1 MAMTSFPDTLPR
13 KRLLAEI
20 SLWSA
25 DLLNLAQDMAR
36 IAPYG
41 DILHIDVADARFTPG
56 FLFFPDLVA
65 RIAEA
70 AQAPVHVHLMT
81 QGDIVVEQ
89 ARQFA
94 EAGADLVTV
103 HAETGPDGL
112 EALDMLAAR
121 GIAGGVAL
129 TLEQPLEALEPF
141 LSKVAM
147 VTLMGTR
154 IGIKGAGLD
163 PEACARIRQLR
174 SRLEARGLGHVLI
187 AADGGI
193 RETTVPDLRAAGADT
208 VVMGSLAF
216 GAEDLQARFDWL
228 RGLGAQLA

>member
-1 MAMTSFPDTLPR
+1 MTLFLDTLPR
-13 KRLLAEI
+13 TRLLAEV

-25 DLLNLAQDMAR
+25 DLLNLERDMAR

-41 DILHIDVADARFTPG
+41 DILHVDVADARFTPG

-65 RIAEA
+65 RIADV

-81 QGDIVVEQ
+81 QGDIVVDQ

-103 HAETGPDGL
+103 HAETGAEGL
-112 EALDMLAAR
+112 AALD
-121 GIAGGVAL
+121 
-129 TLEQPLEALEPF
+129 PF
-141 LSKVAM
+141 LPRVAM

-163 PEACARIRQLR
+163 PEAVPRIRALR
-174 SRLEARGLGHVLI
+174 QTLAAQGLGRVRV

-193 RETTVPDLRAAGADT
+193 RDTTVPDLRAAGADT

-216 GAEDLQARFDWL
+216 GADDLAARFGWL
-228 RGLGAQLA
+228 RGLGAQQA

>member
-1 MAMTSFPDTLPR
+1 MTLFLDTLPR
-13 KRLLAEI
+13 TRLLAEI

-25 DLLNLAQDMAR
+25 DLLNLERDMAR

-41 DILHIDVADARFTPG
+41 DILHVDVADARFTPG

-65 RIAEA
+65 RIADV

-81 QGDIVVEQ
+81 RGDIVVDQ

-103 HAETGPDGL
+103 HAETGAEGL
-112 EALDMLAAR
+112 AALDLLAAR
-121 GIAGGVAL
+121 GTAGGVAL
-129 TLEQPLEALEPF
+129 TLDQPLAALEPF
-141 LSKVAM
+141 LPRVAM

-163 PEACARIRQLR
+163 PEAVPRIRALR
-174 SRLEARGLGHVLI
+174 QTLAAQGLGRVRV

-193 RETTVPDLRAAGADT
+193 RDTTVPDLRAAGADT

-216 GAEDLQARFDWL
+216 GADDLAARFGWL
-228 RGLGAQLA
+228 RGLGAQQA

>member
-1 MAMTSFPDTLPR
+1 MTLFLDTLPR
-13 KRLLAEI
+13 TRLLAEI

-25 DLLNLAQDMAR
+25 DLLNLERDMAR

-41 DILHIDVADARFTPG
+41 DILHVDVADARFTPG

-65 RIAEA
+65 RIADV

-81 QGDIVVEQ
+81 QGDIVVDQ

-103 HAETGPDGL
+103 HAETGAEGL
-112 EALDMLAAR
+112 AALDLLAAR
-121 GIAGGVAL
+121 GTAGGVAL
-129 TLEQPLEALEPF
+129 TLDQPLAALEPF
-141 LSKVAM
+141 LPRVAM

-163 PEACARIRQLR
+163 PEAVPRIRALR
-174 SRLEARGLGHVLI
+174 QTLAAQGLGRVRV

-193 RETTVPDLRAAGADT
+193 RDTTVPDLRAAGADT

-216 GAEDLQARFDWL
+216 GADDLAARFGWL
-228 RGLGAQLA
+228 RGLGAQQA

>member
-1 MAMTSFPDTLPR
+1 MTLFLDTLPR
-13 KRLLAEI
+13 TRLLAEI

-25 DLLNLAQDMAR
+25 DLLNLERDMAR

-41 DILHIDVADARFTPG
+41 DIRHVDVADARFTPG

-65 RIAEA
+65 RIADV

-81 QGDIVVEQ
+81 QGDIVVDQ

-103 HAETGPDGL
+103 HAETGAEGL
-112 EALDMLAAR
+112 AALDLLAAR
-121 GIAGGVAL
+121 GTAAGVAL
-129 TLEQPLEALEPF
+129 TLDQPLAALDPF
-141 LSKVAM
+141 LPRVAM

-163 PEACARIRQLR
+163 PEAVPRIRALR
-174 SRLEARGLGHVLI
+174 QTLAAQGLARVRV

-193 RETTVPDLRAAGADT
+193 RDTTVPDLRVAGADT

-216 GAEDLQARFDWL
+216 GADDLAARFDWL
-228 RGLGAQLA
+228 RGLGAQQA

>member
-1 MAMTSFPDTLPR
+1 MTLFLDTLPR
-13 KRLLAEI
+13 TRLLAEV

-25 DLLNLAQDMAR
+25 DLLNLERDMAR

-41 DILHIDVADARFTPG
+41 DILHVDVADARFTPG

-65 RIAEA
+65 RIADV

-81 QGDIVVEQ
+81 QGDIVVDQ

-103 HAETGPDGL
+103 HAETGAEGL
-112 EALDMLAAR
+112 AALDLLAAR
-121 GIAGGVAL
+121 GTAAGVAL
-129 TLEQPLEALEPF
+129 TLAQPLAALDPF
-141 LSKVAM
+141 LPRVAM

-163 PEACARIRQLR
+163 PEAVPRIRALR
-174 SRLEARGLGHVLI
+174 QTLAAQGLGRVRV

-193 RETTVPDLRAAGADT
+193 RDTTVPDLRAAGADT

-216 GAEDLQARFDWL
+216 GADDLAARFGWL
-228 RGLGAQLA
+228 RGLGAQQA

>member
-1 MAMTSFPDTLPR
+1 MTLFLDTLPR
-13 KRLLAEI
+13 TRLLAEI

-25 DLLNLAQDMAR
+25 DLLNLERDMAR

-41 DILHIDVADARFTPG
+41 DILHVDVADARFTPG

-65 RIAEA
+65 RIADV

-81 QGDIVVEQ
+81 RGDIVVDQ

-103 HAETGPDGL
+103 HAETGAEGL
-112 EALDMLAAR
+112 AALDLLAAR
-121 GIAGGVAL
+121 GTAAGVAL
-129 TLEQPLEALEPF
+129 TLDQPLAALEPF
-141 LSKVAM
+141 LPRVAM

-163 PEACARIRQLR
+163 PEAVPRIRALR
-174 SRLEARGLGHVLI
+174 QTLAAQGLARVRV

-193 RETTVPDLRAAGADT
+193 RDTTVPDLRAAGADT
-208 VVMGSLAF
+208 VVMGALAV
-216 GAEDLQARFDWL
+216 GADDLAARFGWL
-228 RGLGAQLA
+228 RGLGAQQA